1 MLIKRKLSFL
11 LSWSPHLRVP
21 MFNVAVHFTEFSI
34 PSINCPRIFTYSDL
48 NDKVEIAREMYTCT
62 VTLIYSYKVTWS
74 MTYLDFEHVIRDPSN
89 STNFEARYFD
99 VYGVAFVVND
109 RGKELGD
116 GCGRWGD
123 VRRCDWTLKADHTSS
138 VSRLKEVRGR
148 TREVRG
154 GTKEVRGGTR
164 EVRGETKERLR
175 GQDLGY
181 VSVGLRTRG

>member
-154 GTKEVRGGTR
+154 
-164 EVRGETKERLR
+164 ETKERLR